1 MAKTTIPAAA
11 ALLVAALVLVTSNAQ
26 APAEGPRAFPMAPV
40 EGPGALPMAP
50 VEGPGAFPMAPSSD
64 NCLSNLLNMSDCLN
78 YVQAGSNLTKPDKGC
93 CPELA
98 GLVESH
104 PECLCQLLANPEKI
118 IGVPIELN
126 KALKLPSVCKIDT
139 PSLTLCSAIGIPVG
153 APTPSSEGKTQSPAG
168 LADASSPVGSP
179 EGFPP
184 SPSSPKGDN
193 NNNAAAPTFATFDYC
208 HFLVGMAAMLF
219 ATLF

>member
-26 APAEGPRAFPMAPV
+26 APAEGPGAFPMAPMEGPGAFPMAPV
-40 EGPGALPMAP
+40 EGPMG
-50 VEGPGAFPMAPSSD
+50 PSSPD
-64 NCLSNLLNMSDCLN
+64 DCLTNLLNMSDCLN

-126 KALKLPSVCKIDT
+126 KALKLPSVCKIDA
-139 PSLTLCSAIGIPVG
+139 PSATLCSTIGIPVG

-168 LADASSPVGSP
+168 LADASSPPVGSP
-179 EGFPP
+179 EGFSS
-184 SPSSPKGDN
+184 SPTPKGDN

>member
-1 MAKTTIPAAA
+1 MAKNTIPAAA
-11 ALLVAALVLVTSNAQ
+11 ALLVAALILVSSNAQ
-26 APAEGPRAFPMAPV
+26 APAEGPGAFPMAPV
-40 EGPGALPMAP
+40 EGPGA
-50 VEGPGAFPMAPSSD
+50 FPLAPSSSD
-64 NCLSNLLNMSDCLN
+64 DCLNNLLNMSDCLN

-98 GLVESH
+98 GLVDSH
-104 PECLCQLLANPEKI
+104 PECLCKLLSNPEGI
-118 IGVPIELN
+118 IGVSIDLN

-139 PSLTLCSAIGIPVG
+139 PSASLCSAIGIPVG
-153 APTPSSEGKTQSPAG
+153 APTPSSDEGKTQSPTG

-179 EGFPP
+179 EGFPS
-184 SPSSPKGDN
+184 SPSPKGDN
-193 NNNAAAPTFATFDYC
+193 NNNAAAPTFAVFDYC

>member
-26 APAEGPRAFPMAPV
+26 APAEGP
-40 EGPGALPMAP
+40 
-50 VEGPGAFPMAPSSD
+50 GAFPMAP
-64 NCLSNLLNMSDCLN
+64 
-78 YVQAGSNLTKPDKGC
+78 AGSNLTKPDKGC

-139 PSLTLCSAIGIPVG
+139 PSVTLCSAIGIPVG

-168 LADASSPVGSP
+168 FADASSPPVGSP
-179 EGFPP
+179 EGFSS
-184 SPSSPKGDN
+184 SPTPKGDN